1 MKTRASLPSS
11 IFHGPIGYSKILNF
25 PASAIR
31 YVLRIFLSKKSGTVY
46 SRRLAFGLKWDFLN
60 FRHLYR

>member
-1 MKTRASLPSS
+1 M
-11 IFHGPIGYSKILNF
+11 NF

-46 SRRLAFGLKWDFLN
+46 SRRLTFGLKWDFLN

>member
-1 MKTRASLPSS
+1 M
-11 IFHGPIGYSKILNF
+11 NF